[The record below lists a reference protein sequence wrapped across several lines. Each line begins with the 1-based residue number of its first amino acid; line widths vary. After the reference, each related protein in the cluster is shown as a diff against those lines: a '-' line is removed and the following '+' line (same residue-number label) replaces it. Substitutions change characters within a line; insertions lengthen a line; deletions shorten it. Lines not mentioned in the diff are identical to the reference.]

1 MIKYALED
9 NLTNQFEL
17 SGAAIAEPAN
27 RSLTPGDDSFLY
39 ENKIVPNSFLDGSV
53 KLGLTRIESRE
64 LLLTFSRALG
74 EDVSAFRAAEN
85 ELLEFLLRTKYLID
99 LTNSLK
105 VEVTI
110 KNYNIGYGSGAHKMY
125 SDNEITFELLKPNWE
140 TTSVSTINESL
151 SATDVNQINI
161 DNNGF
166 LKVYP
171 VITFTT
177 ANPLDLIKMY
187 IEESKEGIIIGDDLF
202 GTDPDYMVLEIDCK
216 EGTIDMGDL
225 DRTISIYP
233 GTGYFPFPVGEFVLR
248 IIPSIVCDVEISF
261 YKGYYI

>member
-1 MIKYALED
+1 MILYALED
-9 NLTNQFEL
+9 DSSNQYEL
-17 SGAAIAEPAN
+17 SGAAVSDPAKRSIA
-27 RSLTPGDDSFLY
+27 PGNDSFVY
-39 ENKIVPNSFLDGSV
+39 ENRIVPNSFLDGSV
-53 KLGLTRIESRE
+53 KLGKTRIESRE

-74 EDVSAFRAAEN
+74 EGTILFRAAEN
-85 ELLEFLLRTKYLID
+85 ALLEFLLRTKYLVD

-110 KNYNIGYGSGAHKMY
+110 KSYDIGYDRGAHKES
-125 SDNEITFELLKPNWE
+125 SDNEIVFELLKPYWL
-140 TTSVSTINESL
+140 TTSVTTINESL
-151 SATDVNQINI
+151 SAVDLNQINI

-166 LKVYP
+166 VKVYP
-171 VITFTT
+171 VITFTVV
-177 ANPLDLIKMY
+177 NPLDLIKMY
-187 IEESKEGIIIGDDLF
+187 IEDSKEGIIIGDDLF
-202 GTDPDYMVLEIDCK
+202 GSDPDYMTMVLDCK
-216 EGTIDMGDL
+216 EGTIDIGGL

>member
-9 NLTNQFEL
+9 DSSNQFEL
-17 SGAAIAEPAN
+17 SGAAIAEPAKK
-27 RSLTPGDDSFLY
+27 SLTPRNDTFLY

-74 EDVSAFRAAEN
+74 EDTSLFRAAEN
-85 ELLEFLLRTKYLID
+85 ALIEFLLRTKYLID

-110 KNYNIGYGSGAHKMY
+110 KSYDIGYDKGAHKML
-125 SDNEITFELLKPNWE
+125 SDNEIVFELLKPYWE
-140 TTSVSTINESL
+140 TTSITTIPESL
-151 SATDVNQINI
+151 SAVDLNQINI

-166 LKVYP
+166 VKVYP

-177 ANPLDLIKMY
+177 ENPLDLIKMY

-202 GTDPDYMVLEIDCK
+202 GSDPDYMTLVLDCK
-216 EGTIDMGDL
+216 EGTIDMGGL

-248 IIPSIVCDVEISF
+248 IIPSIICDVEISF
-261 YKGYYI
+261 HKGYYI

>member
-53 KLGLTRIESRE
+53 KLGSTRIESRE

-74 EDVSAFRAAEN
+74 EDTSLFRAAEN
-85 ELLEFLLRTKYLID
+85 ALMEFLLRTKYLID

-105 VEVTI
+105 IEVTI
-110 KNYNIGYGSGAHKMY
+110 KSYDIGYGRGSHKML
-125 SDNEITFELLKPNWE
+125 SENEIVFELLKPYWE

-151 SATDVNQINI
+151 SVTEVNQINI

-166 LKVYP
+166 VKVYP